1 LSARVKFYLVDGVSH
16 PANAGKNCKTPIN
29 QKAVVN
35 TGYPHNYPH
44 KLKSILEAPEHLIGT
59 DSKPGNPM
67 ML

>member
-1 LSARVKFYLVDGVSH
+1 MELAIPQMRAKTAKLLSIRRRWSIME
-16 PANAGKNCKTPIN
+16 T
-29 QKAVVN
+29 N